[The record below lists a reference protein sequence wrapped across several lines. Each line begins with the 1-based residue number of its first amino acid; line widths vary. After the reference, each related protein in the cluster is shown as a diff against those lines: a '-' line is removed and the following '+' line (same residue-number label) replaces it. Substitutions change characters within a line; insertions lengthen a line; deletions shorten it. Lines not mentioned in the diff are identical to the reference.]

1 MKMFFPTK
9 LLDRKYT
16 MNHMNHMN
24 HDILWHLH
32 AAFYFKEV
40 ESSHS
45 RVSERH
51 NPGSTKCFLRGERR
65 PSMRSLAVAC
75 VVALVAAN
83 AAGGAPEFFHTDGAW
98 AMLKDG
104 DVRTWGDPGRGGDSS
119 SVRDMSGV
127 DMSGIEHGVQSV
139 VATKSAFA
147 ALKAD
152 GSVISWGKASEGG
165 DSRVNLDS
173 VVKLAA
179 SAYAFAALRADG
191 GVVFW
196 GKLSADESEA
206 EGNDGNAAQHSL
218 EAKPLEPSHSQGEAE
233 VDEADEALQDLEI
246 LEELDSLDS
255 GVVDVIASS
264 EAFACIKEDGTV
276 YTWDG
281 DLLKKVYDGDNPV
294 VEVVGGLSSF
304 AALRKDGSVLTWGH
318 PEFGGDSSAVL
329 SHLQSGVLR
338 LELLRLERRSIFDR
352 GFIAWKANST
362 AVIWGHNKKGVP
374 LESQIVRAEQ
384 VQLKHG
390 IQQLLKS
397 FKYVKPPLKPLKTSN
412 VTLNS
417 CVL

>member
-1 MKMFFPTK
+1 MHIAKGRSQQKTILYRFYKSYNADNADLIFIQGWVGGSFRLKMFFPTK
-9 LLDRKYT
+9 LPDRKYT

-104 DVRTWGDPGRGGDSS
+104 GVRTWGDPGRGGDSS

-127 DMSGIEHGVQSV
+127 DMSSIEHGVQSV

-179 SAYAFAALRADG
+179 SAYA
-191 GVVFW
+191 
-196 GKLSADESEA
+196 LSFGESSVPTNRKQMKA
-206 EGNDGNAAQHSL
+206 TMATQHST
-218 EAKPLEPSHSQGEAE
+218 PWRP
-233 VDEADEALQDLEI
+233 
-246 LEELDSLDS
+246 
-255 GVVDVIASS
+255 
-264 EAFACIKEDGTV
+264 
-276 YTWDG
+276 
-281 DLLKKVYDGDNPV
+281 
-294 VEVVGGLSSF
+294 
-304 AALRKDGSVLTWGH
+304 
-318 PEFGGDSSAVL
+318 
-329 SHLQSGVLR
+329 
-338 LELLRLERRSIFDR
+338 
-352 GFIAWKANST
+352 
-362 AVIWGHNKKGVP
+362 
-374 LESQIVRAEQ
+374 
-384 VQLKHG
+384 
-390 IQQLLKS
+390 
-397 FKYVKPPLKPLKTSN
+397 
-412 VTLNS
+412 
-417 CVL
+417 